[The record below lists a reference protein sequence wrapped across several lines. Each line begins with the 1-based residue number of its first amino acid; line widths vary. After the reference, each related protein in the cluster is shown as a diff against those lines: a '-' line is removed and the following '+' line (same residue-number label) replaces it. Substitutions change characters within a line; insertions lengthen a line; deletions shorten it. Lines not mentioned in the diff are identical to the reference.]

1 MTFTRLL
8 FCPSLNTESFPPV
21 EWFIKVRWTFFY
33 ISLSSLLT
41 TSFHSIDIDD
51 CVSNACENGGSCV
64 DGINGYTWNCKDG
77 FTGEKCQTG
86 ELINNVVSD
95 FVGKATNV

>member
-21 EWFIKVRWTFFY
+21 GWFIKVRWTFFY
-33 ISLSSLLT
+33 ISLSNLLT

-51 CVSNACENGGSCV
+51 CVSNACENDGSCV

-77 FTGEKCQTG
+77 FTGEKCETG

-95 FVGKATNV
+95 FVGKATKV